1 MLLIGVQHVVLKSSV
16 TAFSRRGHSGETEA
30 EPSVPAPDRSHRGS
44 SGREGRPR
52 EDLKAAELTAPLG
65 LCDWYFMQT
74 RAWRLL
80 RCRRRGREAGFHTA
94 LFPGDRC
101 GFCGR
106 CPRKGQCRYLSPS
119 PTRPKQ
125 QRAKARQ
132 PLCMVGRREK
142 ALLPGLPLGDREVG
156 YSRALC
162 CQLPTCPPRSPASRT
177 RCFIPLTWRDSA
189 G

>member
-1 MLLIGVQHVVLKSSV
+1 MVLKSSV

-142 ALLPGLPLGDREVG
+142 ALLPGLPLGGREVG
-156 YSRALC
+156 YPRAAL
-162 CQLPTCPPRSPASRT
+162 LPTPHMSPS
-177 RCFIPLTWRDSA
+177 IPGLSDALFHPSDLEGLCRVR
-189 G
+189 